1 MDALST
7 RPSAGKSIKFTAIRC
22 SELQLRP
29 LLRDDPVALEGILRE
44 KQPALCLISERHLV
58 RILDRLIER
67 GVRVSLNPRLPVW
80 VNRDQLPSEY
90 VIDSAH
96 DRVLFLTPPDD
107 RLLYDLSDDAILAAY
122 TRLLFRAEIQA
133 KPVVADWFLKLPV
146 SVRDEIRFV
155 LEAESQLPTDA
166 TDTELSH
173 AFVPLWLDATLY
185 APDSLADWFPLA
197 SQHRKT
203 LAELSSSFD
212 ANTLFLKYPVPI
224 DAPPVARVF
233 EQRIKKPDSKATA
246 YIAKLG
252 NRVRAAVMYMRL
264 ANDGPEKNRTWYVA
278 AARRE
283 LRDGLIPKL
292 DRVFGWKKK
301 RADRWTQALFA
312 LLSLTQD
319 GRWPYATR
327 ALYDLQKLASDLGQ
341 PLYRVAAI
349 DWLIS
354 FGRRP
359 LKQPLDR
366 VRDVIL
372 LRRLARAESHVQR
385 ASLGVNERDEL
396 LTLFHEEMH
405 EVEVRIRASLGPVI
419 QHVAE
424 DVGFQTAN
432 ITERVAL
439 QKLIAELIDRLCER
453 GFLRMSDLRDAIA
466 RNALKLADVRGPI
479 ELFQG
484 DFLLKMDARLSVE
497 LPGIYHKGEVY
508 LRAIQ
513 RVSAISFG
521 TKVGRFLTRY
531 VAIPFGGAFF
541 GLEFLQHIVHG
552 AQGII
557 RIIAKTPHD
566 QQTHIHL
573 MTLPS
578 VLIVGFL
585 AIFIAYSRIG
595 RSIAMAIVSRLRSVF
610 ATLFVEV
617 PLAIW
622 SSPPVRFALNNRISR
637 AFSRWMMVPFAVSA
651 FVLLA
656 LINWD
661 FSFDD
666 ALEFCGVLFVLATAV
681 WASPYGQRQADHFGE
696 VTADSWRN
704 FWWNLLPGT
713 FTWIVWAF
721 RELMGLF
728 ERGLYAVDEW
738 FRYREGQSR
747 ESLIFK
753 VIFGLIWFPVAYLFR
768 FAFYLLIEPQ
778 VNPVKHFPVVTVS
791 HKVIWPMVPQLSA
804 WTGISPWTVG
814 MFVNGVPGIFGFMAW
829 ELMAN
834 WKLYRAN
841 RSPHLEP
848 QTIGHHGETM
858 RGLFR
863 VGFHSGTVPKLYR
876 KLRKHHEAATPDRR
890 RLAREHHDL
899 EHLQHAIANLI
910 EREILPLWNQN
921 PELHECQIAVA
932 SVTLGCQSATIV
944 LSAATGGEP
953 LQLLIAMKDEQ
964 IVGTVSEYGWAKSLS
979 APAMQSLKT
988 GIHGAFAFCAVA
1000 EPDSLDRAGW
1010 VAFWSNPH

>member
-1 MDALST
+1 M
-7 RPSAGKSIKFTAIRC
+7 
-22 SELQLRP
+22 
-29 LLRDDPVALEGILRE
+29 
-44 KQPALCLISERHLV
+44 
-58 RILDRLIER
+58 
-67 GVRVSLNPRLPVW
+67 
-80 VNRDQLPSEY
+80 
-90 VIDSAH
+90 
-96 DRVLFLTPPDD
+96 
-107 RLLYDLSDDAILAAY
+107 
-122 TRLLFRAEIQA
+122 
-133 KPVVADWFLKLPV
+133 
-146 SVRDEIRFV
+146 
-155 LEAESQLPTDA
+155 
-166 TDTELSH
+166 
-173 AFVPLWLDATLY
+173 
-185 APDSLADWFPLA
+185 
-197 SQHRKT
+197 
-203 LAELSSSFD
+203 
-212 ANTLFLKYPVPI
+212 
-224 DAPPVARVF
+224 
-233 EQRIKKPDSKATA
+233 
-246 YIAKLG
+246 
-252 NRVRAAVMYMRL
+252 
-264 ANDGPEKNRTWYVA
+264 
-278 AARRE
+278 
-283 LRDGLIPKL
+283 
-292 DRVFGWKKK
+292 
-301 RADRWTQALFA
+301 
-312 LLSLTQD
+312 
-319 GRWPYATR
+319 
-327 ALYDLQKLASDLGQ
+327 
-341 PLYRVAAI
+341 
-349 DWLIS
+349 
-354 FGRRP
+354 
-359 LKQPLDR
+359 
-366 VRDVIL
+366 
-372 LRRLARAESHVQR
+372 QR
-385 ASLGVNERDEL
+385 ASLATNEREEL
-396 LTLFHEEMH
+396 LSLFHEEMH
-405 EVEVRIRASLGPVI
+405 EAEVRIRASLGPI
-419 QHVAE
+419 FEKVAE
-424 DVGFQTAN
+424 DVGFQTTN

-484 DFLLKMDARLSVE
+484 DNLLTMDARLGVE

-513 RVSAISFG
+513 RVSAVSFG
-521 TKVGRFLTRY
+521 TKAGRFLTRF
-531 VAIPFGGAFF
+531 VAIPFGGAFL

-552 AQGII
+552 VQGII
-557 RIIAKTPHD
+557 RIIAKTPHGHH
-566 QQTHIHL
+566 THIRL
-573 MTLPS
+573 VTFPD
-578 VLIVGFL
+578 VLIVGLL
-585 AIFIAYSRIG
+585 AIFIVYSRIG
-595 RSIAMAIVSRLRSVF
+595 RSLAMAVASRIRLIF
-610 ATLFVEV
+610 TAIFVEV

-637 AFSRWMMVPFAVSA
+637 AFSRWLMVPFAVSV

-661 FSFDD
+661 FSLDD
-666 ALEFCGVLFVLATAV
+666 ALEFCGVLFVLASAV

-713 FTWIVWAF
+713 FTWIIWAF
-721 RELMGLF
+721 REIMGLF

-791 HKVIWPMVPQLSA
+791 HKVIWPMVPQISA

-841 RSPHLEP
+841 RSQYLEP

-899 EHLQHAIANLI
+899 EHLQLAIANLI
-910 EREILPLWNQN
+910 AREILPLWNQN
-921 PELHECQIAVA
+921 PELRDCEIAVA
-932 SVTLGCQSATIV
+932 SVTLGCQSATIE
-944 LSAATGGEP
+944 LTSATGGQP
-953 LQLLIAMKDEQ
+953 LRIVIAMQTGQ
-964 IVGTVSEYGWAKSLS
+964 IVGSVPESGWAKSLS
-979 APAMQSLKT
+979 ATAMHALET

-1000 EPDSLDRAGW
+1000 EPGALDRAGW

>member
-1 MDALST
+1 M
-7 RPSAGKSIKFTAIRC
+7 
-22 SELQLRP
+22 SEPHLTP
-29 LLRDDPVALEGILRE
+29 LLRHNPIELERILRG
-44 KQPALCLISERHLV
+44 KQPAICLISERHLG
-58 RILDRLIER
+58 RILDRLIEQ
-67 GVRVSLNPRLPVW
+67 GVRVSSNPQLPVW
-80 VNRDQLPSEY
+80 VNREQLPSEFTL
-90 VIDSAH
+90 DSALS
-96 DRVLFLTPPDD
+96 RVLLLTPPDD
-107 RLLYDLSDDAILAAY
+107 RLLYDFSDNAILTSY
-122 TRLLFRAEIQA
+122 VRLLCRAEIRARIDADSIVAQ
-133 KPVVADWFLKLPV
+133 VVVDCFLKLPKL
-146 SVRDEIRFV
+146 VREDVRFV
-155 LEAESQLPTDA
+155 LEAESQLPNRA
-166 TDTELSH
+166 TDIELSH
-173 AFVPLWLDATLY
+173 AFAPLWLDALVY
-185 APDSLADWFPLA
+185 APHALADWFPLA
-197 SQHRKT
+197 SQHRET
-203 LAELSSSFD
+203 LCELSILFD
-212 ANTLFLKYPVPI
+212 TNALLSKYPVAVGTPLVG
-224 DAPPVARVF
+224 APTAF
-233 EQRIKKPDSKATA
+233 QQRIKKPDSKDTA
-246 YIAKLG
+246 HIAKLG

-264 ANDGPEKNRTWYVA
+264 ATAGPDKNRTWYVA

-312 LLSLTQD
+312 LLALTQD

-327 ALYDLQKLASDLGQ
+327 ALYDLQKLAADLGQ

-349 DWLIS
+349 DWLLS

-366 VRDVIL
+366 ARDVIL
-372 LRRLARAESHVQR
+372 LRRLMRAESHVQR
-385 ASLGVNERDEL
+385 AALAANEREEL
-396 LTLFHEEMH
+396 LALFHEEMH
-405 EVEVRIRASLGPVI
+405 EAETRIGASLGPVI
-419 QHVAE
+419 RRVAE

-432 ITERVAL
+432 ITGRVAL
-439 QKLIAELIDRLCER
+439 QKLVAELIDRLCER

-484 DFLLKMDARLSVE
+484 DTLLKMDARLSDE

-513 RVSAISFG
+513 RVSAVSFG
-521 TKVGRFLTRY
+521 TKAGRFLTRF
-531 VAIPFGGAFF
+531 VTIPFGGAFL
-541 GLEFLQHIVHG
+541 GLEFLQHVVHG
-552 AQGII
+552 VQGII
-557 RIIAKTPHD
+557 RIIAKTPHG
-566 QQTHIHL
+566 HHAHL
-573 MTLPS
+573 HFVTLPS
-578 VLIVGFL
+578 VFIVGML
-585 AIFIAYSRIG
+585 VVLIAHTRIG
-595 RSIAMAIVSRLRSVF
+595 RSIAMAVVSRMRNVL
-610 ATLFVEV
+610 ATIFITV

-622 SSPPVRFALNNRISR
+622 SSPPVQFLSNNRISR
-637 AFSRWMMVPFAVSA
+637 AFSRWLMVPFVVSA
-651 FVLLA
+651 IVLFA
-656 LINWD
+656 LIHWD
-661 FSFDD
+661 FSLDD
-666 ALEFCGVLFVLATAV
+666 ALEFCAVLFVLATAV

-753 VIFGLIWFPVAYLFR
+753 VIFGLIWFPIAYLFR

-841 RSPHLEP
+841 QSQQLEP

-863 VGFHSGTVPKLYR
+863 VGFHSGTVPKLFR
-876 KLRKHHEAATPDRR
+876 KLRKYHEAATPEPRFID
-890 RLAREHHDL
+890 REHRAL
-899 EHLQHAIANLI
+899 EHLERAIADTI
-910 EREILPLWNQN
+910 SREILPLWDEN
-921 PELHECQIAVA
+921 PELRECRIAVA

-944 LSAATGGEP
+944 LSAATGEPP
-953 LQLLIAMKDEQ
+953 LQILIAMHDEQ
-964 IVGTVSEYGWAKSLS
+964 IVGSVAEYGWAKSLS
-979 APAMQSLKT
+979 TTAMHSLKI
-988 GIHGAFAFCAVA
+988 GIHGAFAYAAVA
-1000 EPDSLDRAGW
+1000 KPDALTRAEW
-1010 VAFWSNPH
+1010 VSFWSKSL

>member
-1 MDALST
+1 MI
-7 RPSAGKSIKFTAIRC
+7 P
-22 SELQLRP
+22 P
-29 LLRDDPVALEGILRE
+29 LRDNPVELERILRE
-44 KQPALCLISERHLV
+44 KQPALYLISEWHLA
-58 RILDRLIER
+58 RILDHLIACD
-67 GVRVSLNPRLPVW
+67 VRVASNPRLPLW
-80 VNRDQLPSEY
+80 VNRDQLPSEFAF
-90 VIDSAH
+90 VTQQV
-96 DRVLFLTPPDD
+96 RVLFLTPPDD
-107 RLLYDLSDDAILAAY
+107 RLLCDSSDDAILAVY
-122 TRLLFRAEIQA
+122 TRLLCRAEIQA
-133 KPVVADWFLKLPV
+133 KPVVPFCFLKLPV
-146 SVRDEIRFV
+146 SVREEIRFV
-155 LEAESQLPTDA
+155 LEAESQLPPDA
-166 TDTELSH
+166 TDTELSQ
-173 AFVPLWLDATLY
+173 AFVPLWLEATIY
-185 APDSLADWFPLA
+185 APDTLADWFPLA
-197 SQHRKT
+197 SQHSEM
-203 LAELSSSFD
+203 LAELSWSFD
-212 ANTLFLKYPVPI
+212 AKALLLKYSVPV
-224 DAPPVARVF
+224 DAPPIASVF
-233 EQRIKKPDSKATA
+233 EQRIKKPEPKATA
-246 YIAKLG
+246 HIAKLG

-292 DRVFGWKKK
+292 IRVFGWKKK
-301 RADRWTQALFA
+301 WADRWTQALFA
-312 LLSLTQD
+312 LLALTQD

-341 PLYRVAAI
+341 PLYRVAVI
-349 DWLIS
+349 DWLVS

-366 VRDVIL
+366 ARDVIL

-396 LTLFHEEMH
+396 LTLFQEEMH
-405 EVEVRIRASLGPVI
+405 EAEMRIRASLGPI
-419 QHVAE
+419 FQRVAE
-424 DVGFQTAN
+424 NVGFQTTN
-432 ITERVAL
+432 ITELVAL

-484 DFLLKMDARLSVE
+484 DTLLKMDARLGVE

-513 RVSAISFG
+513 RVSAVSFG
-521 TKVGRFLTRY
+521 TKVGRFLTRF
-531 VAIPFGGAFF
+531 VAIPFGGAFL

-552 AQGII
+552 VQGII
-557 RIIAKTPHD
+557 RIIAKTPHGD
-566 QQTHIHL
+566 HVHIHL

-578 VLIVGFL
+578 VLIVGLL
-585 AIFIAYSRIG
+585 AIFIAYSRVG
-595 RSIAMAIVSRLRSVF
+595 RSIAMAIVSRLRHF
-610 ATLFVEV
+610 LTTLFVEI

-637 AFSRWMMVPFAVSA
+637 AFSRWLMVPFAVSA
-651 FVLLA
+651 IVLLT

-753 VIFGLIWFPVAYLFR
+753 MIFGLIWFPIAYMFR

-791 HKVIWPMVPQLSA
+791 HKVIWPMVPQIST
-804 WTGISPWTVG
+804 WTGISKWTVG

-834 WKLYRAN
+834 WKLYLAN
-841 RSPHLEP
+841 RSQHLEP
-848 QTIGHHGETM
+848 QMIGHHGETM

-876 KLRKHHEAATPDRR
+876 KLRKYDEAATPDLRR
-890 RLAREHHDL
+890 RAREHHDL
-899 EHLQHAIANLI
+899 EHLQQAIGNLI
-910 EREILPLWNQN
+910 AREILPLWSQN
-921 PELHECQIAVA
+921 PELHEHQIAVA
-932 SVTLGCQSATIV
+932 SVTLGCQSATIA
-944 LSAATGGEP
+944 LSSTTASEP
-953 LQLLIAMKDEQ
+953 LQIVIAMAAGQ
-964 IVGTVSEYGWAKSLS
+964 IVGCVPEYGWAKTLS
-979 APAMQSLKT
+979 ATAMHSLEV
-988 GIHGAFAFCAVA
+988 GIHGAFAFCSVA
-1000 EPDSLDRAGW
+1000 EPDALTRADW
-1010 VAFWSNPH
+1010 VAYWSNSL

>member
-1 MDALST
+1 M
-7 RPSAGKSIKFTAIRC
+7 
-22 SELQLRP
+22 SELHLTL
-29 LLRDDPVALEGILRE
+29 LLRDNPDELERILRGT
-44 KQPALCLISERHLV
+44 QPALYLISERHLV
-58 RILDRLIER
+58 RILDRLIEQ
-67 GVRVSLNPRLPVW
+67 GVRISSNPQLPVW
-80 VNRDQLPSEY
+80 VNREQLPSEFTL
-90 VIDSAH
+90 DSTPS
-96 DRVLFLTPPDD
+96 RVLLLTPPDD
-107 RLLYDLSDDAILAAY
+107 RLLYDYSDNAILNSYA
-122 TRLLFRAEIQA
+122 RLLCRAEIRA
-133 KPVVADWFLKLPV
+133 KIDSDPIVAQVVVECFLKLPKLV
-146 SVRDEIRFV
+146 QEDVRFV
-155 LEAESQLPTDA
+155 LEAESQLPNRA

-173 AFVPLWLDATLY
+173 AFAPLWLDASVYSPHT
-185 APDSLADWFPLA
+185 LADWFPLA
-197 SQHRKT
+197 SQHRET
-203 LAELSSSFD
+203 LAEYSRVLDANALLTKYPIVVGAALVGALGSSFP
-212 ANTLFLKYPVPI
+212 K
-224 DAPPVARVF
+224 
-233 EQRIKKPDSKATA
+233 RIKKPDTKDTA
-246 YIAKLG
+246 HIAKLG

-264 ANDGPEKNRTWYVA
+264 AASGPEKNRTWYVA

-292 DRVFGWKKK
+292 DRTFGWKKK

-312 LLSLTQD
+312 LLAHTQD
-319 GRWPYATR
+319 GSWPHATR
-327 ALYDLQKLASDLGQ
+327 ALYDLQKLAADLGQ
-341 PLYRVAAI
+341 PLYRVAAV
-349 DWLIS
+349 DWLLS

-366 VRDVIL
+366 ARNVIL

-385 ASLGVNERDEL
+385 AGLATNEREQL
-396 LTLFHEEMH
+396 LALFHEEMH
-405 EVEVRIRASLGPVI
+405 EAESRIRASLGPVI
-419 QHVAE
+419 QRVAE
-424 DVGFQTAN
+424 DVGLQTTN

-466 RNALKLADVRGPI
+466 QNALKLADVRGPI

-484 DFLLKMDARLSVE
+484 DNLLKMDARLSDE

-513 RVSAISFG
+513 RVSAVSFG
-521 TKVGRFLTRY
+521 TKAGRFLTRF
-531 VAIPFGGAFF
+531 VAIPFGGAFL

-552 AQGII
+552 VQGII
-557 RIIAKTPHD
+557 RIIAKTPHGHR
-566 QQTHIHL
+566 THLHFV
-573 MTLPS
+573 TLPS
-578 VLIVGFL
+578 VLIVGMLFV
-585 AIFIAYSRIG
+585 FVVHSRVG
-595 RSIAMAIVSRLRSVF
+595 RSIAVALAYRIRRVF
-610 ATLFVEV
+610 ATLFVEI

-622 SSPPVRFALNNRISR
+622 SSPPVRFALDNRISR
-637 AFSRWMMVPFAVSA
+637 ALSRWVMVPFAVSVI
-651 FVLLA
+651 VLFA

-661 FSFDD
+661 FSLDD

-753 VIFGLIWFPVAYLFR
+753 VIFGLIWFPIAYLFR

-791 HKVIWPMVPQLSA
+791 HKVIWPMVPQISA

-841 RSPHLEP
+841 QSQQLEP

-863 VGFHSGTVPKLYR
+863 VGFHSGTVPKLFR
-876 KLRKHHEAATPDRR
+876 KLRKHHEAATPEPRFID
-890 RLAREHHDL
+890 REHHAL
-899 EHLQHAIANLI
+899 EHLQCAIADMI
-910 EREILPLWNQN
+910 SREILPLWDEN
-921 PELHECQIAVA
+921 PELRECRIAVA
-932 SVTLGCQSATIV
+932 SVTLGCQSAPIE
-944 LSAATGGEP
+944 LSAATVNTP
-953 LQLLIAMKDEQ
+953 LQILIAMHDEQ
-964 IVGTVSEYGWAKSLS
+964 IVGSVSEYGWAKSLS
-979 APAMQSLKT
+979 NSAMHSLEI
-988 GIHGAFAFCAVA
+988 GIHGAYAFAAVA
-1000 EPDSLDRAGW
+1000 KPDALDRAAW
-1010 VAFWSNPH
+1010 VSFWSKSL

>member
-1 MDALST
+1 MTL
-7 RPSAGKSIKFTAIRC
+7 
-22 SELQLRP
+22 
-29 LLRDDPVALEGILRE
+29 LLRDNPVELERILRE

-58 RILDRLIER
+58 RILDHLIGRGDRL
-67 GVRVSLNPRLPVW
+67 SSNPRLPVW
-80 VNRDQLPSEY
+80 VNRDQLPSEFTL
-90 VIDSAH
+90 DTE
-96 DRVLFLTPPDD
+96 RTRLLFLTPPDD
-107 RLLYDLSDDAILAAY
+107 RLLYDSSNDAILASY
-122 TRLLFRAEIQA
+122 TRLLCRAEIQA
-133 KPVVADWFLKLPV
+133 KQDEAVVADCFLKLPV

-155 LEAESQLPTDA
+155 LEAETQLPPDA

-197 SQHRKT
+197 SQHREI
-203 LAELSSSFD
+203 LAELSSLLD
-212 ANTLFLKYPVPI
+212 ANALFLKYSVPE
-224 DAPPVARVF
+224 AVPPIARVF

-246 YIAKLG
+246 HIAKLG

-341 PLYRVAAI
+341 PLYRVAAV
-349 DWLIS
+349 DWLLS

-366 VRDVIL
+366 ARDVIL

-385 ASLGVNERDEL
+385 VSLATNERDEL
-396 LTLFHEEMH
+396 LALFHEEMH
-405 EVEVRIRASLGPVI
+405 EAEARIRTSLGPVFKR
-419 QHVAE
+419 VAE
-424 DVGFQTAN
+424 YVGFQTTN

-466 RNALKLADVRGPI
+466 RNALKLSDVRGPI
-479 ELFQG
+479 ELLQG
-484 DFLLKMDARLSVE
+484 DTLLKMDARLGVE
-497 LPGIYHKGEVY
+497 LPGIYHKGEIY

-513 RVSAISFG
+513 RVSAVSFG
-521 TKVGRFLTRY
+521 TKAGRFLTRY
-531 VAIPFGGAFF
+531 VALPFGGAFLS
-541 GLEFLQHIVHG
+541 LEFLQHIVHG
-552 AQGII
+552 VQGII
-557 RIIAKTPHD
+557 RIIAKTPHGHHA
-566 QQTHIHL
+566 HIHL
-573 MTLPS
+573 VSLPS
-578 VLIVGFL
+578 VLIVGML
-585 AIFIAYSRIG
+585 AIFIVYSRVG
-595 RSIAMAIVSRLRSVF
+595 RSVAMAIASRIRRIFTVI
-610 ATLFVEV
+610 FVEV

-637 AFSRWMMVPFAVSA
+637 AFSRWLMVPFAVSA
-651 FVLLA
+651 IVLLA

-661 FSFDD
+661 FSLDD
-666 ALEFCGVLFVLATAV
+666 ALEFCGVLFVLTSAV

-778 VNPVKHFPVVTVS
+778 VNPLKHFPVVTVS

-814 MFVNGVPGIFGFMAW
+814 MFVNVIPGIFGFMAW

-841 RSPHLEP
+841 RSQHLES
-848 QTIGHHGETM
+848 QAIGHHGETM

-876 KLRKHHEAATPDRR
+876 KLRKHHEAGMPDRR
-890 RLAREHHDL
+890 LLAREHNDL
-899 EHLQHAIANLI
+899 EHLQQAIANLI
-910 EREILPLWNQN
+910 TREILPLWNQN
-921 PELHECQIAVA
+921 SELRECQITVG
-932 SVTLGCQSATIV
+932 SVTLGCQSATIE
-944 LSAATGGEP
+944 LSAATGDRP
-953 LQLLIAMKDEQ
+953 LQILIAMQGEQ
-964 IVGTVSEYGWAKSLS
+964 IFGSVQEYSWAKSLS
-979 APAMQSLKT
+979 ATAMRSLET
-988 GIHGAFAFCAVA
+988 GIHGAFAFCAVS
-1000 EPDSLDRAGW
+1000 EPKSLDRAGW
-1010 VAFWSNPH
+1010 VAYW